1 MKKMIFI
8 LLAAVFVS
16 GCVETTFEPT
26 ATSVGVPPLSE
37 ADANALKLYLLSASE
52 LEGSSWLTDGAVEQK
67 RFSIEP
73 EIIFLGWKGGYEI
86 IFKKG
91 NPSGSDF
98 LEVGHSI
105 SLYPPERI
113 ADRFSIKPKA
123 LSSCT
128 KLEELAGQKIGDAS
142 RAYKITDTAAGS
154 TAYLIE
160 FTKGNVYSSVL
171 IAGTSQFD
179 INMAKSLAQKAAA
192 KIK

>member
-73 EIIFLGWKGGYEI
+73 EIILQKMQFSLM
-86 IFKKG
+86 IF
-91 NPSGSDF
+91 
-98 LEVGHSI
+98 
-105 SLYPPERI
+105 
-113 ADRFSIKPKA
+113 
-123 LSSCT
+123 
-128 KLEELAGQKIGDAS
+128 
-142 RAYKITDTAAGS
+142 
-154 TAYLIE
+154 
-160 FTKGNVYSSVL
+160 
-171 IAGTSQFD
+171 
-179 INMAKSLAQKAAA
+179 
-192 KIK
+192 